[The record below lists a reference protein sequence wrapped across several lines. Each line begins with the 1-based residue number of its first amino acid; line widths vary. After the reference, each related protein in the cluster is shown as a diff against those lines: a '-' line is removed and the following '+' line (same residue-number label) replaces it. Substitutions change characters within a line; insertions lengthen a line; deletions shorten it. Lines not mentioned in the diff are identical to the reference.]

1 MDKVQILL
9 SMVIKTVHIEN
20 DAFVRECV
28 NTHTHTPTHKTHT
41 KYAFDTMILHSVYFI
56 SAFTLKPKS

>member
-28 NTHTHTPTHKTHT
+28 NTHTHTHT
-41 KYAFDTMILHSVYFI
+41 KLTQNMHLI
-56 SAFTLKPKS
+56 P